1 MPTIDKSA
9 VIGVLALAG
18 ALALPAAA
26 QAAGPTAGYNL
37 IARVPVACW
46 VKPESGPVN
55 SETGRGRVIEACN
68 SPGGFAVHASY
79 RALDSDEGALFRYGD
94 RAIELPRSGS
104 VLLRRSSIARI
115 RSVDYSFE
123 RKTLNAPVVMVLT
136 IQPI

>member
-1 MPTIDKSA
+1 MPKIDKNT
-9 VIGVLALAG
+9 VLGAMALAG

-46 VKPESGPVN
+46 VKPENGPIT
-55 SETGRGRVIEACN
+55 SENGRGRVIEACN

-79 RALDSDEGALFRYGD
+79 RTLDSDEDALFRYGD
-94 RAIELPRSGS
+94 REIELPRSGS

-115 RSVDYSFE
+115 RSVDYGFE
-123 RKTLNAPVVMVLT
+123 RKTLNAPVVMVLS